1 MDIVKV
7 TFNDNTVHE
16 YKKGTLFYDAS
27 KDFDMENIV
36 GYKINN
42 EVFSLDNKLL
52 EDVKVDFINTNDLIG
67 NRIYKAGLKF
77 LFLVSLQEVFND
89 FDVVYEHSV
98 PRGMLGVLKGPRV
111 LSHEDI
117 SKIKARMCKLISDN
131 EIITKLN
138 VSAKDAIK
146 YFNDKKEIFI
156 EGVKNYSDNIM
167 FPMLD
172 VLKRKDKKFDN
183 LEETLDE
190 ILDIFIKKHTL
201 TKKAHE
207 EMIALSHQDE
217 DIAEIFHSKEI
228 TMTKQI
234 VEVLKDNGFECDNFL
249 EKVHIIIG
257 IVENYCH
264 EIVYHKHSSL
274 NYEMMKKEVITII
287 TIMLNNYKS

>member
-1 MDIVKV
+1 MSEVRMPTQKRSIEKKEKIIEKG
-7 TFNDNTVHE
+7 FELMCKNGYYNT
-16 YKKGTLFYDAS
+16 
-27 KDFDMENIV
+27 
-36 GYKINN
+36 
-42 EVFSLDNKLL
+42 
-52 EDVKVDFINTNDLIG
+52 NTNDIAKYAEVSTG
-67 NRIYKAGLKF
+67 IIY
-77 LFLVSLQEVFND
+77 Q
-89 FDVVYEHSV
+89 
-98 PRGMLGVLKGPRV
+98 
-111 LSHEDI
+111 
-117 SKIKARMCKLISDN
+117 
-131 EIITKLN
+131 
-138 VSAKDAIK
+138 

-234 VEVLKDNGFECDNFL
+234 VEVLKENGFECDNFL